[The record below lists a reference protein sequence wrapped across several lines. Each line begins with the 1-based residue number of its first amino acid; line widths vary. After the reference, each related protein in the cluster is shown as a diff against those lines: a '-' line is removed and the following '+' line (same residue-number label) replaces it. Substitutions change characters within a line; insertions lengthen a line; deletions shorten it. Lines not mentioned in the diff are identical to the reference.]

1 MFFGKAL
8 FLFQGHRLEVA
19 KRNLENFVT
28 TLKKKFGYILMMAVV
43 VEAAEEVLNFEVD
56 SSLQLQVGFDQ
67 LSVVAQEPE
76 KADVKQRRVV
86 ELLQLVVDQH
96 LVHFRHDPWQVR
108 RRGLAHGQAE
118 ERPRLVLVD
127 KTGQPA
133 FPGNP
138 ELRKVREPFPE
149 VRNAVLDPVVLKS
162 HDLAEADVRPRNDF
176 GIDPEFPERVGE
188 NFL

>member
-96 LVHFRHDPWQVR
+96 LVHFRHDP
-108 RRGLAHGQAE
+108 
-118 ERPRLVLVD
+118 
-127 KTGQPA
+127 
-133 FPGNP
+133 
-138 ELRKVREPFPE
+138 
-149 VRNAVLDPVVLKS
+149 
-162 HDLAEADVRPRNDF
+162 
-176 GIDPEFPERVGE
+176 
-188 NFL
+188 